1 MPTPKRV
8 GHVVLN
14 VSNVEASTKFY
25 TEVLGFEISR
35 QTDFGTFL
43 TCGKIHHDVALF
55 QAPEGAPPVSQ
66 GQIGLNHV
74 AIQVEDMETLKAF
87 YQRFKE
93 HNVPLDHLTDH
104 GMTASVYFY
113 DPEDNRVELYYTTPY
128 KVRQPLGET
137 IDLDKP
143 DAELLAFAQSF
154 EEKKGPPRG
163 AQHPVG

>member
-1 MPTPKRV
+1 MNTPKRV

-43 TCGKIHHDVALF
+43 TCGKIHHDIALF
-55 QAPEGAPPVSQ
+55 QAPESAQPVSD

-74 AIQVEDMETLKAF
+74 AIQVEDMDALKAF

-93 HNVPLDHLTDH
+93 QDVPLDHLTDH
-104 GMTASVYFY
+104 GMTSSIYFY
-113 DPEDNRVELYYTTPY
+113 DPDGIRLEFFCNTTATPEEGLAIMRTPGRKNREL
-128 KVRQPLGET
+128 VL
-137 IDLDKP
+137 
-143 DAELLAFAQSF
+143 
-154 EEKKGPPRG
+154 EEVS
-163 AQHPVG
+163 A

>member
-55 QAPEGAPPVSQ
+55 QAPEGAQPVSQ

-74 AIQVEDMETLKAF
+74 AIQVEDMEALKAF

-104 GMTASVYFY
+104 GMTASIYFY
-113 DPEDNRVELYYTTPY
+113 DPDGIRLEFFCNTTATAAEGLAVMRTPGRKNREL
-128 KVRQPLGET
+128 
-137 IDLDKP
+137 ILDDVP
-143 DAELLAFAQSF
+143 A
-154 EEKKGPPRG
+154 
-163 AQHPVG
+163 

>member
-43 TCGKIHHDVALF
+43 TCGKIHH
-55 QAPEGAPPVSQ
+55 
-66 GQIGLNHV
+66 HV
-74 AIQVEDMETLKAF
+74 AIQVEDMEALKAF
-87 YQRFKE
+87 YQRFKA

-104 GMTASVYFY
+104 GMTASIYFY
-113 DPEDNRVELYYTTPY
+113 DPDGIRLEFFCNTTATAAEGLAVMRTPGRKNRELT
-128 KVRQPLGET
+128 L
-137 IDLDKP
+137 
-143 DAELLAFAQSF
+143 
-154 EEKKGPPRG
+154 
-163 AQHPVG
+163 

>member
-55 QAPEGAPPVSQ
+55 QAPEGAQPVSQ

-74 AIQVEDMETLKAF
+74 AIQVEDMEALKAF
-87 YQRFKE
+87 YQRFKA

-104 GMTASVYFY
+104 GMTASIYFY
-113 DPEDNRVELYYTTPY
+113 DPDGIRLEFFCNTTATAAEGLAVMRTPGRKNRELILEDVS
-128 KVRQPLGET
+128 
-137 IDLDKP
+137 
-143 DAELLAFAQSF
+143 A
-154 EEKKGPPRG
+154 
-163 AQHPVG
+163 